1 VQKSRPQRHRAQ
13 SNDCERA
20 RLPDQVAHS
29 ICVVRMFLFLGFLWI
44 AAPLI
49 AAENL
54 LIVDVYVRILPEDQ
68 IEPIPDPFLEA
79 IPAVSRGHCRPAFSK
94 CREKHS
100 RFNPYHVIFGPSSR
114 SWTVR
119 ESNSPLRRWS
129 CRMADVRSQIS
140 SWGPHQS
147 PPGETCCHQIH
158 RKR

>member
-1 VQKSRPQRHRAQ
+1 
-13 SNDCERA
+13 
-20 RLPDQVAHS
+20 LPDQVAHS

-68 IEPIPDPFLEA
+68 IEPIPDPFIEA
-79 IPAVSRGHCRPAFSK
+79 IANGKQGPLPAGVQQVQGKAFQIQSASRDFEA
-94 CREKHS
+94 
-100 RFNPYHVIFGPSSR
+100 VIPGVDGQRVELSFTAAVLPNGGCA
-114 SWTVR
+114 V
-119 ESNSPLRRWS
+119 
-129 CRMADVRSQIS
+129 QIS
-140 SWGPHQS
+140 GWGPHQS